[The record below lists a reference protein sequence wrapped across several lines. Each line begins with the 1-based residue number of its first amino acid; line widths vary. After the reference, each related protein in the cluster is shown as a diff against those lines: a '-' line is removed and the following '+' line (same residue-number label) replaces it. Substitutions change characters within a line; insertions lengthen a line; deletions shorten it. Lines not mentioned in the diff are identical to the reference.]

1 MNQTECGVRSA
12 DPISTCENKRD
23 GLPLSYRRRPVS
35 RQARLDWIPAF
46 QSVRESKLWQ
56 GGRPRP
62 PRQYYANSYNLR
74 MALKP
79 GGGI

>member
-1 MNQTECGVRSA
+1 MHQSKCKMQNAECRMR
-12 DPISTCENKRD
+12 DLPI
-23 GLPLSYRRRPVS
+23 LLV
-35 RQARLDWIPAF
+35 F
-46 QSVRESKLWQ
+46 HSVRESKLWQ